1 MVRGQQCRDFKCAPV
16 LKRCRAQE
24 YPVAIV
30 TTPGEDYLR
39 AIRAGLQDP
48 VGHKQHKTASKK
60 SLVGAGHLPRIRK
73 SLP

>member
-1 MVRGQQCRDFKCAPV
+1 MPR
-16 LKRCRAQE
+16 
-24 YPVAIV
+24 
-30 TTPGEDYLR
+30 EDYLR

-60 SLVGAGHLPRIRK
+60 NPVGSSRLPRIRK